1 MIRSRLYNPVI
12 KAVSYEAETRTMV
25 IELVQD
31 RVVRHSPVPYETYL
45 LLVNSRFP
53 EKVYRH
59 QVKGVI
65 PEITKG

>member
-12 KAVSYEAETRTMV
+12 KAVSYEAETKTLV
-25 IELVQD
+25 VELTTGS
-31 RVVRHSPVPYETYL
+31 VVKHSPVPYETYL

-59 QVKGVI
+59 QVMLVI
-65 PEITKG
+65 PEITG